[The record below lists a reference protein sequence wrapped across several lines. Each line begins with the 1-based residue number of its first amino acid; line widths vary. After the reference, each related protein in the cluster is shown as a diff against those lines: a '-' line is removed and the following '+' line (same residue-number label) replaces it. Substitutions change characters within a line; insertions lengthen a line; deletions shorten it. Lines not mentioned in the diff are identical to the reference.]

1 MKNMMKLALVATMS
15 AVLTAVP
22 VNAGIYYRAA
32 KVTKVRRENITTCDT
47 SGNIWKFRGHG
58 FRKNENII
66 LVMDNNQTR
75 KIKDDM
81 VIDVIR
87 WEVR

>member
-1 MKNMMKLALVATMS
+1 MKNMMKLAFVAATI
-15 AVLTAVP
+15 TALITIP

-32 KVTKVRRENITTCDT
+32 KVTKIRRDVITTLDT
-47 SGNIWKFRGHG
+47 SGNLWKFRGTD
-58 FRKNENII
+58 FRKNENLI
-66 LVMDNNQTR
+66 LVMDNNHTR

-81 VIDVIR
+81 VVNVIK